1 MEDQKQMNE
10 TVIYLKLGGS
20 LITNKDIPYEVEDS
34 ILGMLSAEISY
45 FLKNSSG
52 AKLIIGH
59 GSGSFGH
66 TSASKYQTRQGVAS
80 HEEWLG
86 FQKVCFDA
94 RSLNQIVVHSLQA
107 AGVPAISFP
116 PSTQVITNNHKI
128 SIWETTQIQLSLEN
142 GLVPVIFGDTVFD
155 STIGGTILSTEEL
168 FFHLAEIIP
177 PTRILLAGIEE
188 GVWSGYPHRDEIIKT
203 ITPSNYSLIKSQLH
217 SSASV
222 DVTGGMTTKIE
233 SMLNLIK
240 IHPNLSIHV
249 FSGRTRGNLSTV
261 LSGSNLGTEISNDQ
275 KGESHD

>member
-1 MEDQKQMNE
+1 MNDE
-10 TVIYLKLGGS
+10 VIFLKLGGS
-20 LITNKDIPYEVEDS
+20 LITNKDIPYKVEDS
-34 ILGMLSAEISY
+34 ILGVLSAEISN
-45 FLKNSSG
+45 FLKNSCG
-52 AKLIIGH
+52 VKLLIGH

-66 TSASKYQTRQGVAS
+66 TSASQFHTRHGVAS

-94 RSLNQIVVHSLQA
+94 RSLNQIVVQSLQS
-107 AGVPAISFP
+107 AGVPVISFP
-116 PSTQVITNNHKI
+116 PSTQVISNNHEI
-128 SIWETTQIQLSLEN
+128 SFWDTTQIQFSLKN

-168 FFHLAEIIP
+168 FFHLAEIIR

-188 GVWSGYPHRDEIIKT
+188 GVWSGYPSREELVKR
-203 ITPSNYSLIKSQLH
+203 ITPSNYGLISSHLH

-240 IHPNLSIHV
+240 NHSHLSIHV
-249 FSGRTRGNLSTV
+249 FSGRTRGNLSSV
-261 LSGSNLGTEISNDQ
+261 LSGSNLGTEICNDQ
-275 KGESHD
+275 KGGSHD